1 MYRSLAVL
9 SPCSIKHYND
19 STVPEIS
26 GPEDPEFYFV
36 NLVMTLSTMA
46 LGSLGEIP
54 DPRTGK
60 GRLDLAR
67 ARTNINMLVSLKR
80 KTQGRLSVKESKI
93 LQQFIDDLQGK
104 YMESLKL
111 GSSGSNTSGLKIGS
125 RDHAAAKQGLEK
137 NIEGLVSLIKRKR
150 KEMDLP

>member
-1 MYRSLAVL
+1 MA
-9 SPCSIKHYND
+9 
-19 STVPEIS
+19 EAS

-46 LGSLGEIP
+46 LASLGEIA

-80 KTQGRLSVKESKI
+80 KTQGGLSSKESKL

-111 GSSGSNTSGLKIGS
+111 GAGAQASTNSLDSENLNAGKAKHGLD
-125 RDHAAAKQGLEK
+125 RNAE
-137 NIEGLVSLIKRKR
+137 NLIALLKKTNL
-150 KEMDLP
+150 DAGQS